1 MKHINK
7 IRHFTLVEI
16 MTVIVIAAILFAI
29 GIPAF
34 STMIQGNNMTV
45 AVRQLSAKIQA
56 ARAYAVTNRCKV
68 AVLLLSDYDEEEN
81 PSEND
86 IKDAYKKD
94 NKKANPDYCFS
105 AYRVCIV
112 SDDSNAFQEWIADE
126 DWKTLPK
133 GIFRDSVSGT
143 VGVSGVDTTSVGGD
157 GVNDG
162 GSKPIVRALLFKKN
176 GQLENAGKIVLQQ
189 GRYLPKIGKI
199 PTGKE
204 KDTVNISQ
212 YTGKITV
219 TVDPGD

>member
-56 ARAYAVTNRCKV
+56 ARAYAVTNRWKV
-68 AVLLLSDYDEEEN
+68 AVLLLETDGDQ
-81 PSEND
+81 
-86 IKDAYKKD
+86 
-94 NKKANPDYCFS
+94 ANPDYCYS
-105 AYRVCIV
+105 AYRVCV
-112 SDDSNAFQEWIADE
+112 VDDSSNAFQEWIADE

-133 GIFRDSVSGT
+133 GVYRDSVSGT
-143 VGVSGVDTTSVGGD
+143 TAVSGVDTSAVSANTSVQS
-157 GVNDG
+157 VN
-162 GSKPIVRALLFKKN
+162 ALLFKKN
-176 GQLENAGKIVLQQ
+176 GQLENAGTIDLKQ
-189 GRYLPKIGKI
+189 GRYLKGNGKI
-199 PTGKE
+199 PTSKE
-204 KDTVNISQ
+204 KDTLNISQ

>member
-1 MKHINK
+1 MKRIMK

-16 MTVIVIAAILFAI
+16 MTVIVIAAILFGI

-34 STMIQGNNMTV
+34 STMIQGSNMTI

-68 AVLLLSDYDEEEN
+68 AVLLLETDGS
-81 PSEND
+81 
-86 IKDAYKKD
+86 
-94 NKKANPDYCFS
+94 KANQDCCYS

-133 GIFRDSVSGT
+133 GIFRDSVTGT
-143 VGVSGVDTTSVGGD
+143 VDVSGVDTSSVGSNTA
-157 GVNDG
+157 VQ
-162 GSKPIVRALLFKKN
+162 SVPALLFKKN
-176 GQLENAGKIVLQQ
+176 GKLENVGKIVLQQ
-189 GRYLPKIGKI
+189 GRYLAGTGKI

-204 KDTVNISQ
+204 KDTLTISQ

-219 TVDPGD
+219 EVDPGD

>member
-34 STMIQGNNMTV
+34 STMIQGSNMTV

-68 AVLLLSDYDEEEN
+68 AVLLFEKEG
-81 PSEND
+81 
-86 IKDAYKKD
+86 KKP
-94 NKKANPDYCFS
+94 NIDYCYS

-112 SDDSNAFQEWIADE
+112 DDNSNAFQEWIADE
-126 DWKTLPK
+126 DWKILPK
-133 GIFRDSVSGT
+133 GIFRASFSGPIANPSPIA
-143 VGVSGVDTTSVGGD
+143 VSGVDTSAISNNKEDD
-157 GVNDG
+157 GSTPKYNVN
-162 GSKPIVRALLFKKN
+162 ALLFKKN
-176 GQLENAGKIVLQQ
+176 GQLEKAGIIVLAQ
-189 GRYLPKIGKI
+189 GRCLKVDSNIKQI
-199 PTGKE
+199 QTSKE
-204 KDTVNISQ
+204 KDTLSISQ